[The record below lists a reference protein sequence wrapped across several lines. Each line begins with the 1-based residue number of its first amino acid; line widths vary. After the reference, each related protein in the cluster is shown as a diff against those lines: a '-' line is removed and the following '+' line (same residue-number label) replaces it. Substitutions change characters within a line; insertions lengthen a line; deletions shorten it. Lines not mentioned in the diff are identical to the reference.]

1 MFKKKKALKKEEFTK
16 IEIILI
22 FPTWFIVH
30 MIKKCVQLGLKKK
43 MDYDSSH
50 QKFRKGNTG
59 TLKKETTMLSAKKMA
74 YIEKEKKY
82 ISTHLECIFLFPVK
96 ILFTGIMKV
105 VKCMEKKFPK
115 MCGVD
120 KSHHGGLESMYD
132 THFNFYNETGESDV
146 LTYEKIEITIETK
159 KFEYLQME
167 VNTNCLPDL
176 HVTPILVCQVIAI
189 DQHGKGAKC
198 GFKVNDIIMGVS
210 SKVGGSLIVKPSA
223 DASPHVQKMMQH
235 SSKPLTLTVLRA
247 NEFVYMDRDGDG
259 HVTLDEIM
267 DTDGD
272 GKVSEK
278 EKSMFDTDGDGKVT
292 LEEVQQVS

>member
-1 MFKKKKALKKEEFTK
+1 M
-16 IEIILI
+16 
-22 FPTWFIVH
+22 P
-30 MIKKCVQLGLKKK
+30 
-43 MDYDSSH
+43 
-50 QKFRKGNTG
+50 
-59 TLKKETTMLSAKKMA
+59 
-74 YIEKEKKY
+74 
-82 ISTHLECIFLFPVK
+82 
-96 ILFTGIMKV
+96 
-105 VKCMEKKFPK
+105 
-115 MCGVD
+115 
-120 KSHHGGLESMYD
+120 
-132 THFNFYNETGESDV
+132 
-146 LTYEKIEITIETK
+146 
-159 KFEYLQME
+159 
-167 VNTNCLPDL
+167 LPDARFEFRHFFL
-176 HVTPILVCQVIAI
+176 RQLTPLI
-189 DQHGKGAKC
+189 GSPN
-198 GFKVNDIIMGVS
+198 GFLLIPVS